1 MSLHVLVLVG
11 SLRAG
16 STNAQL
22 ADAAIAHLPAGV
34 DGTVFARLA
43 ELPHYSEDLDH
54 DDSLPE
60 VARDLR
66 EVVADADA
74 VLLVSPEYNGSL
86 PGVLKNAVDWV
97 SRPRGAAAIAGK
109 PAAVIGA
116 SGSPR
121 GAQWAREDGV
131 KVLKVAG
138 AAPLEDTLG
147 VGSAFQAFHDG
158 RLLDSELDGALR
170 TLVTD
175 LVDAAQRT
183 SDSDR
188 PAADPPTGH
197 LGEGRLRRRVLL
209 VGPAPGPTASGR

>member
-1 MSLHVLVLVG
+1 MSPHVLVLVG

-66 EVVADADA
+66 EAVADADA

-97 SRPRGAAAIAGK
+97 SRPRGTAAIAGK

-121 GAQWAREDGV
+121 GALWAREDGV

-175 LVDAAQRT
+175 LVDGVQRT

-188 PAADPPTGH
+188 PAA
-197 LGEGRLRRRVLL
+197 
-209 VGPAPGPTASGR
+209 